1 MGTEQI
7 RNDRDRAHGSRSSGR
22 RSGRHHS
29 LKKRWSKRRLH
40 QVVFL
45 TIVIALGLT
54 AGYFVGH

>member
-1 MGTEQI
+1 MP
-7 RNDRDRAHGSRSSGR
+7 GSRSSGR

-45 TIVIALGLT
+45 TVVIVLGLT
-54 AGYFVGH
+54 AGYFVGR